1 MYRIGVRNAE
11 NTHEYEELVKIFLR
25 PEDYEVGAVGDGAS
39 VSEPA
44 AVSEN
49 SFDFVTSADPDK
61 NVKKQE
67 IYSALQQLTGE
78 SPEWGI
84 ITGIRPVK
92 LFGDLVREAA
102 GICGEGGITAQ
113 QRREALPAAEKKFRE
128 YYFVSEEK
136 TELTRRIYEL
146 QQERFGEA
154 DERSMG
160 VYAGIPFC
168 PTRCLYCSFASNP
181 ITGSD
186 IEGYLDALI
195 REVDECAAM
204 AGKAGMHAESI
215 YLGGGTPT
223 SLEADQIDRLLGHI
237 EKGFM
242 GPLTKEATIEAGR
255 PDTITEAKLKA
266 ALTHGFGRISINP
279 QSMKQET
286 LTRIG
291 RDHTPDDIRRA
302 FEMTRASGDWI
313 VNADIIAGLPGEDE
327 EDIVRTLEEIIGL
340 GAENITVHSLAV
352 KRTSRLKEKDPEY
365 HYKRGKAVKA
375 MLDAAKEILE
385 KSGYRPYYLYRQ
397 KHMSGALENVGYAL
411 AGTESLYNVR
421 IMDEH
426 QSILAMGA
434 GGIGK
439 DYDPAARQLSRVP
452 NVKDYKVYIDRIEE
466 MIRRKEKMFQEV

>member
-92 LFGDLVREAA
+92 LFGDLVREAGA
-102 GICGEGGITAQ
+102 ITG
-113 QRREALPAAEKKFRE
+113 AEKKFRE

-136 TELTRRIYEL
+136 TDLTRRIYEL

-195 REVDECAAM
+195 REVDECASM

-223 SLEADQIDRLLGHI
+223 SLEAEQIDRLLSHI

-266 ALTHGFGRISINP
+266 ALAHGFGRISINP